1 VSAQSKSQTGQQ
13 IVEAALA
20 ASIADGAVAYV
31 VDSSEANL
39 RWASNSLTT
48 NGAMRSR
55 QVVVISFVDG
65 GAGMA
70 AGTVARTGTPD
81 VAELVAAS
89 EQAARDAGPA
99 EDAVPLIGPG
109 DPMAPVSTGDW
120 DADPATTSI
129 EVFRDVAP
137 ALGQAFGEAG
147 GRDELLFGFAEH
159 QMSTTWLGTSTG
171 LRLRHDQ
178 PTGRVELNGKSRD
191 FGRSVWAGVGTRDF
205 TDVSIEALA
214 ADVQRKMA
222 WSQRRVDLP
231 AGRYETLLPPSAVS
245 DLMIYAYWTMEA
257 RDADEGRNVYARPG
271 GGNRIGDRICG
282 LPLTLRSDPAEPG
295 LECAPFQVVGGSSG
309 AASVF
314 DNGMATPATDW
325 IAGGVLTNL
334 VRPRAWALQQ
344 TAPAVGAV
352 DNIVLSDPGATATT
366 DEMIASTQRGL
377 LLTTLWYIREV
388 DPQTLLLT
396 GLTRDGV
403 FLVEDGE
410 VTGAVNNFRFNES
423 PVSLLG
429 RATQASVTERTLPRE
444 WNDWF
449 TRAAMP
455 MLRVPDFNM
464 SSVSPAS

>member
-1 VSAQSKSQTGQQ
+1 MSSQSPQEL
-13 IVEAALA
+13 VERALA
-20 ASIADGAVAYV
+20 ASTADGQVAYV
-31 VDSSEANL
+31 VESSEANL
-39 RWASNSLTT
+39 RWAGNSLTT

-70 AGTVARTGTPD
+70 TGTVARTGTPD

-99 EDAVPLIGPG
+99 EDAMPLVSDVPPG
-109 DPMAPVSTGDW
+109 AGNW
-120 DADPATTSI
+120 DAPAAETSI
-129 EVFRDVAP
+129 GVFADFAP
-137 ALGQAFGEAG
+137 ALGQAFGEARD
-147 GRDELLFGFAEH
+147 RDELLFGFAEH
-159 QMSTTWLGTSTG
+159 SMATTWLGTSTG

-178 PTGRVELNGKSRD
+178 PTGRVELNGKDRD

-205 TDVSIEALA
+205 RDVSVADLA
-214 ADVQRKMA
+214 AEVQRKMA
-222 WSQRRVDLP
+222 WSARRIELP
-231 AGRYETLLPPSAVS
+231 AGRYETLLPPSTVS

-257 RDADEGRNVYARPG
+257 RDADEGRNVYAKAG
-271 GGNRIGDRICG
+271 GGNRIGDRLAA

-295 LECAPFQVVGGSSG
+295 LETAPFQVVGGSSG
-309 AASVF
+309 TSSVF
-314 DNGMATPATDW
+314 DNGMATPAVDW
-325 IAGGVLTNL
+325 ISGGVLTNL
-334 VRPRAWALQQ
+334 IRPRAWALKQ
-344 TAPAVGAV
+344 TAPATAAV
-352 DNIVLSDPGATATT
+352 DNLVLELPGATTT
-366 DEMIASTQRGL
+366 QAEMIAGTERGL

-403 FLVEDGE
+403 FLVENGE

-423 PVSLLG
+423 PVDLLG
-429 RATQASVTERTLPRE
+429 RATEASVSERTLPRE
-444 WNDWF
+444 WNDFF

-455 MLRVPDFNM
+455 TLRVPDFNM